1 MRIFLPL
8 CVAVLLLAGCQQ
20 SSNTS
25 VTRIRANG
33 VDALYS
39 KTTVDNGVASFDCIA
54 SSSGHCHY
62 LVLDARCGKDK
73 DCAYP
78 PLHRLAV
85 AVGKTEQMAGLP
97 AGFQHCVSAVQ
108 KEQCH
113 RE

>member
-1 MRIFLPL
+1 MRTVLPVCL
-8 CVAVLLLAGCQQ
+8 AVLLLAACQQ

-39 KTTVDNGVASFDCIA
+39 KSTVVDGVAHFECIA
-54 SSSGHCHY
+54 SSSGTCHY
-62 LVLDARCGKDK
+62 LLLDPTCSKDAA
-73 DCAYP
+73 CAKP

-85 AVGKTEQMAGLP
+85 AAGKTEQMAGLP
-97 AGFQHCVSAVQ
+97 KGVQHCVSEQ
-108 KEQCH
+108 PKEHCH

>member
-1 MRIFLPL
+1 MRTFLPL

-39 KTTVDNGVASFDCIA
+39 KSSLVDGVAHFECIA
-54 SSSGHCHY
+54 SSSGTCHY
-62 LVLDARCGKDK
+62 LLLDPSCSKDAACTK
-73 DCAYP
+73 P

-97 AGFQHCVSAVQ
+97 TGFNQCVSEQ
-108 KEQCH
+108 PKEQCH